1 LWLTSPGTVRAALT
15 PVRGQPK
22 MASTTESHGMPTRK
36 VSANAAA
43 KYLIFL
49 FLFLIPAATSAQK
62 IKDLKPQGYVNDFA
76 NVLSAPAKQK
86 LTALCAEVD
95 SKTGAQIAVVT
106 VSSLEGEEIE
116 QYSVDLATRWGVG
129 PKQQSRG
136 VMILF
141 APNEHKY
148 RFEVGYGLEEI
159 LPDGKVGGFG
169 REAVPLLRQNNY
181 DAAVLLMTQRVAS
194 VIAADKGVTL
204 DALSGVPPPRA
215 ESRRTSPGSGISL
228 NGIIFGIFVLIF
240 LGRLI
245 LPFLFGGGSR
255 NGRRGGNNWWIGPMI
270 GGSMGG
276 GSSWGGGGFGG
287 GSSGGG
293 FGGFGGGGFGGGG
306 ASGSW

>member
-1 LWLTSPGTVRAALT
+1 
-15 PVRGQPK
+15 
-22 MASTTESHGMPTRK
+22 MPTPRD
-36 VSANAAA
+36 SAKFAAR
-43 KYLIFL
+43 YLLILLAIL
-49 FLFLIPAATSAQK
+49 FPARISAQEL
-62 IKDLKPQGYVNDFA
+62 KDLKPQGYVNDFA
-76 NVLSAPAKQK
+76 NVLSASAKQK

-95 SKTGAQIAVVT
+95 SKAGAQIAVVT

-129 PKQQSRG
+129 PKEKSRG

-181 DAAVLLMTQRVAS
+181 DAAVLLVTQRVAS
-194 VIAADKGVTL
+194 VIATDKGVTL
-204 DALSGVPPPRA
+204 DSLSGVPPPRA
-215 ESRRTSPGSGISL
+215 QSHRTSSGSGVSL
-228 NGIIFGIFVLIF
+228 NGIIFGIFILIF

-245 LPFLFGGGSR
+245 LPFLFGGGSNR
-255 NGRRGGNNWWIGPMI
+255 RRGGGSGWWIGPMI
-270 GGSMGG
+270 GGSMGRG
-276 GSSWGGGGFGG
+276 GGSWGGGGFGG
-287 GSSGGG
+287 GGGGGG

>member
-1 LWLTSPGTVRAALT
+1 
-15 PVRGQPK
+15 
-22 MASTTESHGMPTRK
+22 MPIPK

-43 KYLIFL
+43 RYLVFL
-49 FLFLIPAATSAQK
+49 FLLLIPAGISAQK
-62 IKDLKPQGYVNDFA
+62 LKDLKPQGYVNDFA
-76 NVLSAPAKQK
+76 NVLSAAAKQK

-95 SKTGAQIAVVT
+95 AKAGAQIAVVT

-129 PKQQSRG
+129 PKEKSRG

-181 DAAVLLMTQRVAS
+181 DAAILLMTQRVAA
-194 VIAADKGVTL
+194 VVATDKGVTL
-204 DALSGVPPPRA
+204 DSLSGVPPPHA
-215 ESRRTSPGSGISL
+215 VSSQPSSGSGFSL
-228 NGIIFGIFVLIF
+228 NGIIFGIFILIF

-245 LPFLFGGGSR
+245 LPFLFGGSR
-255 NGRRGGNNWWIGPMI
+255 YRRGGGSGWWIGPMI

-276 GSSWGGGGFGG
+276 GGSSWGGGFGG
-287 GSSGGG
+287 GGGGGGG

>member
-1 LWLTSPGTVRAALT
+1 
-15 PVRGQPK
+15 
-22 MASTTESHGMPTRK
+22 MPTPRD
-36 VSANAAA
+36 SAKFAAR
-43 KYLIFL
+43 YLLIL
-49 FLFLIPAATSAQK
+49 FAILFSTGISAQK
-62 IKDLKPQGYVNDFA
+62 MKDLKPQGYVDDFA
-76 NVLSAPAKQK
+76 NVLSADAKQK

-95 SKTGAQIAVVT
+95 SKAGAQIAVVT

-129 PKQQSRG
+129 PKAKSRG

-181 DAAVLLMTQRVAS
+181 DAAVLLVTQRVAS

-204 DALSGVPPPRA
+204 DSLSGVAPPPAQSSKR
-215 ESRRTSPGSGISL
+215 SSGSGITI
-228 NGIIFGIFVLIF
+228 NEIFFGIFILFFLFRLIF
-240 LGRLI
+240 GH
-245 LPFLFGGGSR
+245 STT
-255 NGRRGGNNWWIGPMI
+255 GRRGGGSGWWLGPMI

-287 GSSGGG
+287 SSGGG
-293 FGGFGGGGFGGGG
+293 FGGFGGGG